1 MSVSPSKR
9 PPRPPRPSFAQWLQF
24 VLGAPLVQISCAI
37 VAAGSFAFARFLEQ
51 GPNDPPKPLVA
62 GILAIGV
69 FPIIA
74 VGMMRGARTFRDR
87 AAAGTAS
94 TSAARLA
101 LAILAP
107 LAALAG
113 VIALAAS

>member
-1 MSVSPSKR
+1 MR
-9 PPRPPRPSFAQWLQF
+9 TWLRY

-37 VAAGSFAFARFLEQ
+37 VAAGSFAFALWLPS

-62 GILAIGV
+62 GILAIGC

-74 VGMMRGARTFRDR
+74 VGMMRGGRRR
-87 AAAGTAS
+87 AEHAKAGTAS
-94 TSAARLA
+94 ASAAAIALA
-101 LAILAP
+101 LLAP

-113 VIALAAS
+113 VVALASS

>member
-1 MSVSPSKR
+1 MSASPKR
-9 PPRPPRPSFAQWLQF
+9 PARPTFAQWLQF

-37 VAAGSFAFARFLEQ
+37 VAGGSFAFARFLDQ

-74 VGMMRGARTFRDR
+74 VGMMRGGRTFRDR
-87 AAAGTAS
+87 AATGTAS
-94 TSAARLA
+94 TSAARIVLA
-101 LAILAP
+101 LLPP